1 MTKKISSETENCS
14 IDHNSGFDPQQTDR
28 GLSRV
33 PSRRTIIRAN
43 STDKIENVQVK
54 RAASTAGLMKNQP
67 TIAKV

>member
-1 MTKKISSETENCS
+1 MTKKLSNETDSCS
-14 IDHNSGFDPQQTDR
+14 IEHTSDYEPQQTDR

-67 TIAKV
+67 TVAKV